1 MKDLNKIGG
10 VEGVENV
17 VERLQAE
24 MDKADEVGKV
34 LEEPLNGGVVI
45 DEGEIDDE
53 LGAMEIEEKKARE
66 EVEGGSRGREDEE
79 ETGGAREGQGE

>member
-1 MKDLNKIGG
+1 M
-10 VEGVENV
+10 

-24 MDKADEVGKV
+24 MGKVDEVGKV

-45 DEGEIDDE
+45 DEGETDDE

-66 EVEGGSRGREDEE
+66 EAEVEKTRKRLEELERAKENEKGEAGGVEDW
-79 ETGGAREGQGE
+79 